1 MQTLHAPQGSFHLTR
16 YPQQRRDAL
25 RAWDA
30 ADEYL
35 LTYLS
40 EQQQPAPGQRVLIL
54 NDGWGALCTALADC
68 APQSLSDS
76 LLAHRATG
84 ENHARNGLQMDD
96 TRLLTPMEMPTHSVD
111 LLLFKVPKSL
121 ALLEDELHRLRPFLR
136 EETIVVGAGMVR
148 DIHTSTLELCQR
160 LIGPTHTSLAKK
172 KARLIFCALD
182 TALTPGPSPYP
193 THYAL
198 EGTDLVLENAANAFS
213 RARLDNGT
221 RLLLKHIPH
230 GGQQWRIA
238 DLGCGNGVLGLVAAA
253 RNPNAEVLF
262 VDESFTAVDAARA
275 NFQRAF
281 GARTAQFIAGDGL
294 AECAPSSLDLVLC
307 NPPFHRQKAI
317 DESVPW
323 RLFHQARAALRSGG
337 QLLVV
342 GNSGLGHYTRIKR
355 LFGTCSTVDS
365 NGSFTVLSAHKR

>member
-1 MQTLHAPQGSFHLTR
+1 MQTLHVPQGSFALAR

-35 LTYLS
+35 LHYLS
-40 EQQQPAPGQRVLIL
+40 EQNRPAPDQRILIL
-54 NDGWGALCTALADC
+54 NDAWGTLCTALADR
-68 APQSLSDS
+68 APQALSDS
-76 LLAHRATG
+76 LLAHRATRD
-84 ENHARNGLQMDD
+84 NLARNRLNIDCIPLLNPMD
-96 TRLLTPMEMPTHSVD
+96 TPAHSID
-111 LLLFKVPKSL
+111 LLLFKVPKTL
-121 ALLEDELHRLRPFLR
+121 ALLEDELHRLRSLLHG
-136 EETIVVGAGMVR
+136 ETTVIGAGMVR
-148 DIHTSTLELCQR
+148 DIHTSTLDLCQR

-182 TALTPGPSPYP
+182 AALDPGPSPYP
-193 THYAL
+193 TRYAL
-198 EGTDLVLENAANAFS
+198 EGTDFILENAANAFS
-213 RARLDNGT
+213 RTHLDNGT

-230 GGQQWRIA
+230 DVQKWRIA

-262 VDESFTAVDAARA
+262 VDESFTAVASART

-281 GARTAQFIAGDGL
+281 GPRAAHFIAGDGL
-294 AECAPSSLDLVLC
+294 EECTPGSLDLVLC

-323 RLFHQARAALRSGG
+323 RMFHQARTALRRGG

-342 GNSGLGHYTRIKR
+342 GNGGLGHHARIKR
-355 LFGTCSTVDS
+355 LFGTCSSVES
-365 NGSFTVLSAHKR
+365 NGLFSVLSAHKR